1 MIVNAVVV
9 NVGEYAEAKQIST
22 SSAFLKAELGTSTY
36 EMTYPFEDKS
46 IAVIINENAPVEG
59 SRFCR
64 ALYESDG
71 ETVKSIIQGKFIV
84 VKTDENN
91 ICSLSEE
98 EKQKYLD
105 LFYLPEKFFFDG
117 EVVAFKYKPD
127 ETKDSERNRLIGS
140 IWDGDFTPQKVAPS
154 EEYDNKRRRMNRT
167 LQDMLCILPS
177 SIHEQFDAF
186 LEASSELFNFEKKA
200 AFQSGVDFGRQMFN
214 GTQ

>member
-9 NVGEYAEAKQIST
+9 DVGEYAEIKQIST
-22 SSAFLKAELGTSTY
+22 SSAFLKAELGASTY
-36 EMTYPFEDKS
+36 EMIYPFEDKS

-71 ETVKSIIQGKFIV
+71 ETIKSIIQGKFIV

-127 ETKDSERNRLIGS
+127 ETKDSTMNRLIGG
-140 IWDGDFTPQKVAPS
+140 IWDSTFTPQKFAPS
-154 EEYDNKRRRMNRT
+154 EEYDNKRRQINRT
-167 LQDMLCILPS
+167 LQEMLCILPTS
-177 SIHEQFDAF
+177 MHDQFDAF
-186 LEASSELFNFEKKA
+186 LEASSELFNFEKKS
-200 AFQSGVDFGRQMFN
+200 AFQNGVNFGRQMFN

>member
-9 NVGEYAEAKQIST
+9 DVGEYAEARQIST
-22 SSAFLKAELGTSTY
+22 SSAFLKAELGASTY

-84 VKTDENN
+84 VKTDENS

-127 ETKDSERNRLIGS
+127 ETKDSERNHLIGS
-140 IWDGDFTPQKVAPS
+140 IWDGSFTPQKVAPS

-167 LQDMLCILPS
+167 LQEMLCI
-177 SIHEQFDAF
+177 
-186 LEASSELFNFEKKA
+186 
-200 AFQSGVDFGRQMFN
+200 
-214 GTQ
+214 